1 MQCVW
6 FCPQPSITVHKA
18 AALFTKGVVTFPWL
32 PAGTPG
38 VSTCTL
44 RGAHEPASRTPCDAA
59 QLGNKGDTGTAGTNL
74 VRIPCSQA
82 RSMEGRRTHLGYSEY
97 GIPAAPAPAH
107 DVAAAAVR
115 PTRNGAVSPSH
126 YRVTCRRLSPS
137 ATAWWSRE
145 GERVTSEPAFHD
157 PSPLPPPPPPPHGH
171 TTSPQPGR
179 RGPTW
184 QFFCS

>member
-1 MQCVW
+1 VLLRATQHRPPRNRVW
-6 FCPQPSITVHKA
+6 FCPQPTITVHKA
-18 AALFTKGVVTFPWL
+18 AAVFTKGAVTFHWL

-97 GIPAAPAPAH
+97 GI
-107 DVAAAAVR
+107 R
-115 PTRNGAVSPSH
+115 PRPRT
-126 YRVTCRRLSPS
+126 
-137 ATAWWSRE
+137 
-145 GERVTSEPAFHD
+145 TS
-157 PSPLPPPPPPPHGH
+157 PPPPPYGRPGTGPSPPP
-171 TTSPQPGR
+171 TTALRAEGEGEGASQLPRPEPTPPTGTARPHHESTTLGR
-179 RGPTW
+179 GRTW